1 MPTGEIE
8 TLKVNNLLTTMYI
21 HLKEIRAI
29 LNSEPIHDPLLLAE
43 FVDWTKEMIELLT
56 IISTHRDLG
65 LPDDAPEDL
74 LSAFSLSKNILK
86 QENGVPHDFLVAG
99 CDVIDRL
106 DGILS
111 IPLVD
116 LSPAPEV
123 KPEPPRKKT
132 NVFFSFFRLGSQRV
146 PSSIEPASLPLES
159 ALPSSSGTE

>member
-1 MPTGEIE
+1 
-8 TLKVNNLLTTMYI
+8 
-21 HLKEIRAI
+21 
-29 LNSEPIHDPLLLAE
+29 
-43 FVDWTKEMIELLT
+43 MIDLLT

-74 LSAFSLSKNILK
+74 LPAFSLSKNILR
-86 QENGVPHDFLVAG
+86 QENGVQQDFLVAG

-123 KPEPPRKKT
+123 KPEPPRENKT
-132 NVFFSFFRLGSQRV
+132 KVFWQGNRV
-146 PSSIEPASLPLES
+146 LN
-159 ALPSSSGTE
+159 